1 MLSDARPTRPRRA
14 VRPERT
20 VAAMST
26 AQLSAGFR
34 MPQRSTRI
42 SRFPRFPR
50 CPRFLRGP
58 RAVTVVACA
67 LFGSALVLSGCAG
80 LAGAPASVALSEV
93 SGFAADAPINE
104 PIFDNQ
110 WSGEPV
116 GWLAENRET
125 LTVVSY
131 WSSSCPLIATAIEEV
146 DDTLLSIELQPPPL
160 QACTE
165 DLAPRTHVIAVPD
178 GWGLGAGPY
187 SAQVTRLSDARDPI
201 IAATSTIVLWPIE
214 TEQETEQEAP
224 VGDSIAIE
232 TVRGLP
238 DGITLTDDALTT
250 GEPLAYWGDGRAT
263 LLVVTWGS
271 SSCPPPAT
279 SLVARSDTELALI
292 FGALPPIA
300 CTADFGPTTHVLTT
314 PEGVR
319 PGEATLAITVELRD
333 AASLEYRIP
342 ITD

>member
-1 MLSDARPTRPRRA
+1 
-14 VRPERT
+14 
-20 VAAMST
+20 MSA

-34 MPQRSTRI
+34 MRPRGPRVPRI
-42 SRFPRFPR
+42 PRIPR
-50 CPRFLRGP
+50 CPR
-58 RAVTVVACA
+58 AVAVIASA

-80 LAGAPASVALSEV
+80 LAGAPVSVALSEV
-93 SGFAADAPINE
+93 SGFPADAPINE
-104 PIFDNQ
+104 PLFDNQ

-116 GWLAENRET
+116 GWLAEDRET
-125 LTVVSY
+125 LTIVSY
-131 WSSSCPLIATAIEEV
+131 WSSSCPLIAAAIEEV

-187 SAQVTRLSDARDPI
+187 SAQVTRSGDARNPNS
-201 IAATSTIVLWPIE
+201 AAMSTIVLWPIE
-214 TEQETEQEAP
+214 TGQETP

-232 TVRGLP
+232 TVKGLP
-238 DGITLTDDALTT
+238 DGITLPDDALTK

-279 SLVARSDTELALI
+279 SLVARSETELALI
-292 FGALPPIA
+292 FGALPPRA
-300 CTADFGPTTHVLTT
+300 CTADFAPTTHVLTT
-314 PEGVR
+314 PEGVK